1 MKSAFTNELQ
11 QYQWHNLPE
20 DKFAYIFKTDL
31 ASEKSNCLSEI
42 VNSFQNNYDRPLLN
56 RQLPC

>member
-11 QYQWHNLPE
+11 EYQWHNLPE
-20 DKFAYIFKTDL
+20 DKFAYILKTDL
-31 ASEKSNCLSEI
+31 ASEKSNWISEI
-42 VNSFQNNYDRPLLN
+42 LNSIKPNYDRPLLN